1 MNDLQGRRKTRMC
14 SRKFAEES
22 LFVIIHLEGQRKS
35 TPFREYSSG
44 STPAGYTSDDKDYD
58 ANCRCDEIPYQGV
71 AENENI
77 VHRSSPP
84 FPGEDNEK
92 GSLQSRSLSSEP

>member
-1 MNDLQGRRKTRMC
+1 MERQQVRGKRGLRL
-14 SRKFAEES
+14 RKFAEES
-22 LFVIIHLEGQRKS
+22 LFVIIHLEGQRKKHS
-35 TPFREYSSG
+35 LLGVLFG
-44 STPAGYTSDDKDYD
+44 LTPAGYTSDDKDYD

-77 VHRSSPP
+77 VYRSSPP
-84 FPGEDNEK
+84 FPGEGNEK